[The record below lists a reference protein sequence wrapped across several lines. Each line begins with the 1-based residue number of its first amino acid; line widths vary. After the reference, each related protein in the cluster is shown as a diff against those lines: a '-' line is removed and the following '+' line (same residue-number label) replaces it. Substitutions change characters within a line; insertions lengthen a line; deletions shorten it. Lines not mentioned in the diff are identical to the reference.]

1 MTTSLFKHCRAVRF
15 HAEASSPRRRDL
27 ISSADTILTMA
38 NTCNAVV
45 DNISSIQV
53 YVNRG
58 LPAAIK
64 CVILSVA
71 RAMLFSFIL

>member
-1 MTTSLFKHCRAVRF
+1 LLWH
-15 HAEASSPRRRDL
+15 RDL

-53 YVNRG
+53 HVICG
-58 LPAAIK
+58 LLAAIG
-64 CVILSVA
+64 CMIPSEA
-71 RAMLFSFIL
+71 RVVVFNFIW